1 VVTAETNGDPK
12 RTRIPIGQAIYDD
25 LFLWIFL
32 SLVLSLVVY
41 NVWGLLDL
49 VRNPVLS

>member
-1 VVTAETNGDPK
+1 MSVEAKHEDKP
-12 RTRIPIGQAIYDD
+12 TRVPIGQAIYDD

-49 VRNPVLS
+49 VRLPVAN

>member
-1 VVTAETNGDPK
+1 MTAETNGAPK
-12 RTRIPIGQAIYDD
+12 RTRIPIGQAVYDD

-32 SLVLSLVVY
+32 SLVLTLVVY

-49 VRNPVLS
+49 VRLPVLN

>member
-1 VVTAETNGDPK
+1 MSVETNGEHKP
-12 RTRIPIGQAIYDD
+12 TRIPIGQVIYDD
-25 LFLWIFL
+25 IFLWIFL